1 MHPGVLSR
9 RPLRARGLPGFVT
22 SACLFLLPVEV
33 IMNVDNI
40 HWIGHASFRIE
51 DGANQVYIDPWKL
64 PAGSPKASVVLIT
77 HGHSDHYSPEDI
89 AKIAQPGTVF
99 VAPADVAAKL
109 KGKTVVTAS
118 PGHSYQAGG
127 LTVEAVPAYNRNKAF
142 HPRANNWLGYVVTL
156 STGVRVYHSGD
167 SDAIPE
173 MEALK
178 VDVAM
183 MPCGGT
189 YTMTAA
195 EMAAAANS
203 FKPKVLIPM
212 HWGDIVG
219 SKADADTVKTV
230 FTGTTVIK
238 TPER

>member
-1 MHPGVLSR
+1 
-9 RPLRARGLPGFVT
+9 
-22 SACLFLLPVEV
+22 
-33 IMNVDNI
+33 MNVDHI

-51 DGANQVYIDPWKL
+51 DETTEIYIDPWKL

-89 AKIAQPGTVF
+89 SRIEQPGTVF

-118 PGHSYQAGG
+118 PGHSYPAGG
-127 LTVEAVPAYNRNKAF
+127 VTVEAVPAYNRAKAF
-142 HPRANNWLGYVVTL
+142 HPRSNNWLGYVVTL
-156 STGVRVYHSGD
+156 STGMRVYHSGD

-173 MEALK
+173 MQALK
-178 VDVAM
+178 VDVAL

-195 EMAAAANS
+195 EMAAAANL
-203 FKPKVLIPM
+203 FEPKVLIPM

-219 SKADADTVKTV
+219 SKADAETVKKT

-238 TPER
+238 APER

>member
-1 MHPGVLSR
+1 MIHPSVL
-9 RPLRARGLPGFVT
+9 L
-22 SACLFLLPVEV
+22 ACLFLLLPEV
-33 IMNVDNI
+33 PMNVDNI

-51 DGANQVYIDPWKL
+51 DGKTQIYIDPWKL

-89 AKIAQPGTVF
+89 ARIEQPGTVF

-109 KGKTVVTAS
+109 KGKHVVTAS

-127 LTVEAVPAYNRNKAF
+127 MTVEAVPAYNRNKAF
-142 HPRANNWLGYVVTL
+142 HPRSNNWLGYIVTL

-173 MEALK
+173 MQALK
-178 VDVAM
+178 ADVAL

-195 EMAAAANS
+195 EMAAAANG
-203 FKPKVLIPM
+203 FKPQVLIPM

-219 SKADADTVKTV
+219 SKADAEAVKQA
-230 FTGTTVIK
+230 FAGTTVIK

>member
-1 MHPGVLSR
+1 MRTL
-9 RPLRARGLPGFVT
+9 LLF
-22 SACLFLLPVEV
+22 CLFLLLPEV
-33 IMNVDNI
+33 AMNVDNI

-51 DGANQVYIDPWKL
+51 DGASQIYIDPWRM
-64 PAGSPKASVVLIT
+64 PAKSPAASVVLIT
-77 HGHSDHYSPEDI
+77 HGHSDHYSPDDI
-89 AKIAQPGTVF
+89 ALVEQPGTVF
-99 VAPADVAAKL
+99 VAPVDVAAKL
-109 KGKTVVTAS
+109 KGKTVVTAT
-118 PGHSYQAGG
+118 PGHTYKAGG
-127 LTVEAVPAYNRNKAF
+127 VTVDAVPAYNRTKAF
-142 HPRANNWLGYVVTL
+142 HPRSNNWLGFVVTL
-156 STGVRVYHSGD
+156 STGARIYHSGD

-178 VDVAM
+178 VDVAL

-195 EMAAAANS
+195 EMAEAANL
-203 FKPKVLIPM
+203 FKPKVLVPM

-219 SKADADTVKTV
+219 SKADAESVKKI

>member
-1 MHPGVLSR
+1 M
-9 RPLRARGLPGFVT
+9 RAILV
-22 SACLFLLPVEV
+22 SCLFLLLPEV
-33 IMNVDNI
+33 AMNVDNI

-51 DGANQVYIDPWKL
+51 DGASQIYIDPWKV
-64 PAGSPKASVVLIT
+64 PATSPAASVVLIT
-77 HGHSDHYSPEDI
+77 HSHSDHYSPDDI
-89 AKIAQPGTVF
+89 AKIEQPGTVF

-109 KGKTVVTAS
+109 RGKAVVTAT
-118 PGHSYQAGG
+118 PGHTYKAGG
-127 LTVEAVPAYNRNKAF
+127 VTVDAVPAYNRNKAF
-142 HPRANNWLGYVVTL
+142 HPRSHNWLGFVVTL
-156 STGVRVYHSGD
+156 SGGERVYHSGD

-173 MEALK
+173 MEALR
-178 VDVAM
+178 VDVAL

-195 EMAAAANS
+195 EMAEAANL
-203 FKPKVLIPM
+203 FKPNVLIPM

-219 SKADADTVKTV
+219 SKADAETVKKV

>member
-1 MHPGVLSR
+1 M
-9 RPLRARGLPGFVT
+9 RAMLVT
-22 SACLFLLPVEV
+22 CLFLLLPEV
-33 IMNVDNI
+33 TVTVDNI

-51 DGANQVYIDPWKL
+51 DGASQIYIDPWKL
-64 PAGSPKASVVLIT
+64 RAGSPKASVVLIT
-77 HGHSDHYSPEDI
+77 HGHSDHHSPDDI
-89 AKIAQPGTVF
+89 ALIEQPGTVF
-99 VAPADVAAKL
+99 VAPADVAGRL
-109 KGKTVVTAS
+109 KGKTVVTAT
-118 PGHSYQAGG
+118 PGHSYKAAGV
-127 LTVEAVPAYNRNKAF
+127 TVEAVPAYNRNKAF
-142 HPRANNWLGYVVTL
+142 HPRSNNWLGFVITL

-173 MEALK
+173 METLK
-178 VDVAM
+178 VDVAL

-195 EMAAAANS
+195 EMAAAANV
-203 FKPKVLIPM
+203 FKPQVLIPM

-219 SKADADTVKTV
+219 SKADAETVKKI

>member
-1 MHPGVLSR
+1 MRTLLLS
-9 RPLRARGLPGFVT
+9 
-22 SACLFLLPVEV
+22 CLFLLLPEAPV
-33 IMNVDNI
+33 NVDNI

-51 DGANQVYIDPWKL
+51 DGKTQIYVDPWKL

-89 AKIAQPGTVF
+89 ARIEQPGTVF
-99 VAPADVAAKL
+99 VAPADVAAVL
-109 KGKTVVTAS
+109 KDKAVVTAS
-118 PGHSYQAGG
+118 PGHSYAAGG
-127 LTVEAVPAYNRNKAF
+127 VTVEAVPAYNRNKAF
-142 HPRANNWLGYVVTL
+142 HPRTNNWLGFIVTL

-173 MEALK
+173 MQALK
-178 VDVAM
+178 VDVAL

-195 EMAAAANS
+195 EMAAAANG

-219 SKADADTVKTV
+219 SKADADTVKKA
-230 FTGTTVIK
+230 FSGTTVIK
-238 TPER
+238 TPERGF

>member
-1 MHPGVLSR
+1 
-9 RPLRARGLPGFVT
+9 
-22 SACLFLLPVEV
+22 
-33 IMNVDNI
+33 MNVDNI
-40 HWIGHASFRIE
+40 HWLGHASFRIQ
-51 DGANQVYIDPWKL
+51 DGTAQIYIDPWKL
-64 PAGSPKASVVLIT
+64 PAGSPKAAVVLIT
-77 HGHSDHYSPEDI
+77 HDHFDHYSPEDI
-89 AKIAQPGTVF
+89 ARIAQPGTVF

-118 PGHSYQAGG
+118 PGGAYDAGG
-127 LTVEAVPAYNRNKAF
+127 VKVEAVPAYNRDKDF
-142 HPRANNWLGYVVTL
+142 HPRSNNWLGYVVTL

-167 SDAIPE
+167 SDAVPE

-195 EMAAAANS
+195 EMATAAS
-203 FKPKVLIPM
+203 GFKPRVLIPM

-219 SKADADTVKTV
+219 SKADAETVKNV
-230 FTGTTVIK
+230 FAGTTVIK

>member
-1 MHPGVLSR
+1 MRTLLLS
-9 RPLRARGLPGFVT
+9 
-22 SACLFLLPVEV
+22 CLFLLPAEV
-33 IMNVDNI
+33 IMNVDHI

-51 DGANQVYIDPWKL
+51 DGATQIYIDPWKL
-64 PAGSPKASVVLIT
+64 RAGSPKASVVLIT
-77 HGHSDHYSPEDI
+77 HGHSDHYSPDDVALIE
-89 AKIAQPGTVF
+89 QPGTVF

-109 KGKTVVTAS
+109 KGMNVVAAS
-118 PGHSYQAGG
+118 PGHRYQAGG
-127 LTVEAVPAYNRNKAF
+127 VTVEAVPAYNRSKAF
-142 HPRANNWLGYVVTL
+142 HPRSNNWLGYIVTL
-156 STGVRVYHSGD
+156 STGVRIYHSGD

-178 VDVAM
+178 VDVAL

-195 EMAAAANS
+195 EMAAVANG

-219 SKADADTVKTV
+219 SKADAEAVKKA
-230 FTGTTVIK
+230 FAGTTVIK
-238 TPER
+238 SPGS

>member
-1 MHPGVLSR
+1 MPAILFS
-9 RPLRARGLPGFVT
+9 
-22 SACLFLLPVEV
+22 CLFLLLPEV
-33 IMNVDNI
+33 TVNVDNI

-51 DGANQVYIDPWKL
+51 DGTTQIYIDPWKL
-64 PAGSPKASVVLIT
+64 RAGSPKASVVLIT
-77 HGHSDHYSPEDI
+77 HGHSDHYSPDDVALVE
-89 AKIAQPGTVF
+89 QPGTVF

-109 KGKTVVTAS
+109 KGRNVVVAS
-118 PGHSYQAGG
+118 PGHTYQAGG
-127 LTVEAVPAYNRNKAF
+127 VTVQTVPAYNRGKAF
-142 HPRANNWLGYVVTL
+142 HPRSNNWLGFVVTL

-173 MEALK
+173 MDALK
-178 VDVAM
+178 VDVAL

-203 FKPKVLIPM
+203 FQPKVLIPM

-219 SKADADTVKTV
+219 SKADAEAVRKG

-238 TPER
+238 APER

>member
-1 MHPGVLSR
+1 MCAILVS
-9 RPLRARGLPGFVT
+9 
-22 SACLFLLPVEV
+22 CLFLVLPEV
-33 IMNVDNI
+33 TMNVDNI

-51 DGANQVYIDPWKL
+51 DGAAQIYIDPWKL
-64 PAGSPKASVVLIT
+64 RAGSPKATVVLVT
-77 HGHSDHYSPEDI
+77 HGHSDHYSPDDI
-89 AKIAQPGTVF
+89 ALIDQPGTVF
-99 VAPADVAAKL
+99 VAPADVAAKM

-118 PGHSYQAGG
+118 PGHSYKAGG
-127 LTVEAVPAYNRNKAF
+127 LTVEAMPAYNRNKAF
-142 HPRANNWLGYVVTL
+142 HPRSNNWLGYVVTL
-156 STGVRVYHSGD
+156 STGMRIYHSGD

-178 VDVAM
+178 VDVAL

-195 EMAAAANS
+195 EMAAAANQ
-203 FKPKVLIPM
+203 FEPKVLIPM

-219 SKADADTVKTV
+219 SKADAETVKKT

-238 TPER
+238 APER

>member
-1 MHPGVLSR
+1 MSRAPVL
-9 RPLRARGLPGFVT
+9 L
-22 SACLFLLPVEV
+22 ACLLLLLPEV
-33 IMNVDNI
+33 PMNVDNI

-51 DGANQVYIDPWKL
+51 DGKTQIYIDPWKL
-64 PAGSPKASVVLIT
+64 PAGEPKASVVLVT
-77 HGHSDHYSPEDI
+77 HGHSDHFSPEDI
-89 AKIAQPGTVF
+89 AKIEQPGTVF

-109 KGKTVVTAS
+109 KGNQVVTAS
-118 PGHSYQAGG
+118 AGHSYQAGG
-127 LTVEAVPAYNRNKAF
+127 VTVEAVPAYNSSKNF
-142 HPRANNWLGYVVTL
+142 HPRSNGWLGYIVTL

-167 SDAIPE
+167 TDAIPE
-173 MEALK
+173 MRSLK
-178 VDVAM
+178 VDVAL

-219 SKADADTVKTV
+219 SKADAEIVKKT
-230 FTGTTVIK
+230 FSGTTVIK

>member
-1 MHPGVLSR
+1 MRTFLIG
-9 RPLRARGLPGFVT
+9 
-22 SACLFLLPVEV
+22 CLLLLLPEAAV
-33 IMNVDNI
+33 NVDNI

-51 DGANQVYIDPWKL
+51 DGATQIYIDPWKL
-64 PAGSPKASVVLIT
+64 RAGAPKASVVLIT
-77 HGHSDHYSPEDI
+77 HGHSDHYSPDDVALIE
-89 AKIAQPGTVF
+89 QPGTVF

-109 KGKTVVTAS
+109 KGRNVVAAS
-118 PGHSYQAGG
+118 PGHSYKAGG
-127 LTVEAVPAYNRNKAF
+127 VTVDAVPAYNRTKAF
-142 HPRANNWLGYVVTL
+142 HPRSNNWLGFVVTL
-156 STGVRVYHSGD
+156 STGVRIYHSGD

-173 MEALK
+173 MDALK
-178 VDVAM
+178 VDVAL

-195 EMAAAANS
+195 EMAAAANG

-219 SKADADTVKTV
+219 SKADADAVKKA

-238 TPER
+238 TPGS

>member
-1 MHPGVLSR
+1 MRQPS
-9 RPLRARGLPGFVT
+9 
-22 SACLFLLPVEV
+22 LLLAALYLLIPEA
-33 IMNVDNI
+33 IMNVDSI

-51 DGANQVYIDPWKL
+51 DGKTQVYIDPWKL
-64 PAGSPKASVVLIT
+64 PAGAPKATVVLIT

-89 AKIAQPGTVF
+89 ARIEQPGTVF

-109 KGKTVVTAS
+109 KDRTVVTAS
-118 PGHSYQAGG
+118 PGHRYQAGG
-127 LTVEAVPAYNRNKAF
+127 VAVEAVPAYNRSKAF
-142 HPRANNWLGYVVTL
+142 HPRSNNWLGFVITL
-156 STGVRVYHSGD
+156 STGMRVYHSGD

-178 VDVAM
+178 VDVAL

-195 EMAAAANS
+195 EMAAAANG

-219 SKADADTVKTV
+219 SKADAEAVKKA
-230 FTGTTVIK
+230 FAGTTVIK
-238 TPER
+238 APERKND